1 MFRKKLKDNFVIVR
15 LLQSVVAVVVSS
27 VVAVVVS
34 SVVAAAVVVSSVVA
48 VVVAASSLLW
58 ERSLEKCQIKW
69 IDLKP
74 FSSNNNAS
82 NFVENDLL

>member
-27 VVAVVVS
+27 VVA
-34 SVVAAAVVVSSVVA
+34 AAVVVSSAVA

-58 ERSLEKCQIKW
+58 ERSLEKCQNKMDW
-69 IDLKP
+69 LKTI
-74 FSSNNNAS
+74 FKQQ
-82 NFVENDLL
+82 